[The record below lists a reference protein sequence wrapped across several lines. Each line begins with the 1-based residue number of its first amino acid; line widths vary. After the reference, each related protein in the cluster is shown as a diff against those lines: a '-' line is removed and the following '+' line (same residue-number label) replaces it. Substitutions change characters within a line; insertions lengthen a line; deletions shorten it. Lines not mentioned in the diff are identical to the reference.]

1 LEKPGVDRWLLGR
14 RFWVAGKN
22 LKTEAVVESHP
33 NLATNARLG
42 WGTRQNLYRLSQAY
56 RGNGDAAKAQEY
68 LKKAAEFNSL
78 PALNYAFIR
87 EKAQK
92 EAGKS

>member
-1 LEKPGVDRWLLGR
+1 LVVGKTVVGR
-14 RFWVAGKN
+14 RQKP
-22 LKTEAVVESHP
+22 KIEAIVESHP
-33 NLATNARLG
+33 NLAKCARLG
-42 WGTRQNLYRLSQAY
+42 WGTRQ
-56 RGNGDAAKAQEY
+56 EY
-68 LKKAAEFNSL
+68 LKKAADFNSL

>member
-1 LEKPGVDRWLLGR
+1 LVVGKTVGGR
-14 RFWVAGKN
+14 RQKP
-22 LKTEAVVESHP
+22 KIEAVVESHP

-42 WGTRQNLYRLSQAY
+42 WGTC
-56 RGNGDAAKAQEY
+56 AQEY

-78 PALNYAFIR
+78 PALNYAFVR
-87 EKAQK
+87 VKAQK